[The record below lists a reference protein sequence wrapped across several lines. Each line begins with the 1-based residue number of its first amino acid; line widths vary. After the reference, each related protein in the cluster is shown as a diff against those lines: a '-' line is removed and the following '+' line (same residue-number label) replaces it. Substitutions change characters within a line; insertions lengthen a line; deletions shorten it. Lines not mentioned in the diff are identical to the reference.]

1 MLFVPNTDLPN
12 AKLILLYILWKVPG
26 IPSSELMDQ
35 AIQSLYMDYF
45 LFIQAKE
52 DLKRD
57 HLMLEAVRKGETRLD
72 AARRPIELCD
82 LSPEGETVLTRLL
95 PTMSSGVLAYLTAA
109 TADKLRETRR
119 EASVL
124 AGYAPDANGTYLVR
138 LVLSD
143 GARTT
148 ADLSLFAPDEKT
160 AANMCR
166 RWKESTA
173 GVYTSLIK
181 DLFTESE

>member
-1 MLFVPNTDLPN
+1 MPNTDLPN
-12 AKLILLYILWKVPG
+12 SKLILLYILWKVPG
-26 IPSSELMDQ
+26 IPSSEIMDL

-45 LFIQAKE
+45 LFMQAKE
-52 DLKRD
+52 ELKRD
-57 HLMLEAVRKGETRLD
+57 HLMLEAVRKGESRLD

-82 LSPEGETVLTRLL
+82 LTPEGMAVLTRLL

-109 TADKLRETRR
+109 TDDKHRDTNRQ
-119 EASVL
+119 ASIL
-124 AGYAPDANGTYLVR
+124 AGYAPDANGAYLVR

-143 GARTT
+143 GPRTT

-173 GVYTSLIK
+173 GVYTSLIR
-181 DLFTESE
+181 DLSSESD